1 MSFCS
6 GPALLVFKLASYQ
19 TELFLFLFF
28 LFLDDADIFFLLNWV
43 IMLEFMVI
51 PIKGNGGGKSAK

>member
-19 TELFLFLFF
+19 TEVFFGFVFGFLFF
-28 LFLDDADIFFLLNWV
+28 LFLEDADVFFFTELGHYV
-43 IMLEFMVI
+43 GI
-51 PIKGNGGGKSAK
+51 